1 EENYPDIFES
11 EQFVVSNR
19 GTFAFICL
27 IGSLHRYE
35 CSKGA
40 LSTDSDPETRFES
53 ISKYLKVLLKRLS
66 NLEESEREMM
76 LGKLGSGAGT
86 VWLRSYQSFVN
97 EKFPDYEPPELIDW
111 KERQDD
117 DLQAKGRE

>member
-1 EENYPDIFES
+1 
-11 EQFVVSNR
+11 
-19 GTFAFICL
+19 
-27 IGSLHRYE
+27 
-35 CSKGA
+35 GA

-117 DLQAKGRE
+117 DLQAKGRELGIAIERYMKRRIIENLEILFGDNWDLEIGSIKRD